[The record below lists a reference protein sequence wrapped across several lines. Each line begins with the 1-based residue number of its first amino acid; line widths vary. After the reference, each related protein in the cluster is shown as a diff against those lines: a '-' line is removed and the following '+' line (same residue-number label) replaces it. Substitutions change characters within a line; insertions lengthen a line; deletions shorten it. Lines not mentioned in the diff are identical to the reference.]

1 MSPVPNKHDHPHMH
15 GSARVDDVEILAA
28 QDGYLGQRSCRYLL
42 RYGERCFVVA
52 VVGLFEDPHGIEST
66 WWADASE
73 VFVGQ
78 ASSPDQQLI
87 QAGLSAESRQTVL
100 AGAMELIR
108 QLGSPAEV
116 EAGNNVT
123 GQHRGT
129 PSELLRTTR
138 PLLLE
143 HDPS

>member
-1 MSPVPNKHDHPHMH
+1 MSPMPNKQDYPHTH
-15 GSARVDDVEILAA
+15 GSARVDEVEILAT
-28 QDGYLGQRSCRYLL
+28 QEGYLGQRSCRYLL

-52 VVGLFEDPHGIEST
+52 VVGLFEDPHGIESM

-78 ASSPDQQLI
+78 ASSHDQQLV

-100 AGAMELIR
+100 AGAMELVR
-108 QLGSPAEV
+108 RLGSPAEG
-116 EAGNNVT
+116 EAGNDVT
-123 GQHRGT
+123 GKRRGA

-143 HDPS
+143 RDLS